1 MTTNID
7 NTKFI
12 IPRRVYIFPIL
23 KSAPIKAYKLHIAYD
38 NNIVRIIIQ
47 LIKILR
53 LRNFIS
59 LFINF
64 KVLYDFLYDIILIVA
79 VKILQ
84 LHEIMVIIINIIN
97 KEY

>member
-1 MTTNID
+1 M
-7 NTKFI
+7 
-12 IPRRVYIFPIL
+12 L

-47 LIKILR
+47 LIKTLR
-53 LRNFIS
+53 LRNLIF
-59 LFINF
+59 LFNNF
-64 KVLYDFLYDIILIVA
+64 KTLYDFLYDIILIVA

-84 LHEIMVIIINIIN
+84 LHEIIVIIINIIS